1 MKHYD
6 LFVIGAGSGGI
17 ASAKAAADKGAKVAI
32 SEPSKLG
39 GTCVNRGCVP
49 KKLYSFASHYSEEL
63 HNSSFFGWQLQ
74 GEPNF
79 NWQTLKDNVAT
90 EIERLNG
97 IYEQGLSSR
106 GITIYNSRASLAG
119 EGKIRLEDDSIVR
132 ADKILIATGGAPI
145 LPPIEGIENA
155 ITSDEAFTL
164 ESLPEKMVIVGGGY
178 IAVEF
183 ACIFNGLG
191 VDVDLLVRGGELLRG
206 FDPDIRSRIE
216 DELKTKG
223 IGVHCGINTNKITG
237 DKTNNQCTVQTDSG
251 KEFKAGQVMFAIGRK
266 PNTEGLYLQEFGVE
280 VDAKGA
286 IKVDEW
292 HRTSAS
298 GIYAL
303 GDVIDRVN
311 LTPVAITQGRA
322 FAESYFGENTRSVDY
337 SCLPTAIF
345 SHPPIAT
352 VGLNEDSAFEKYS
365 DISVY
370 KVNFRPMIN
379 TLGDIGEKIFMKM
392 LVDDETDRV
401 VGIHILGKEAPEII
415 QGFAAAMKA
424 GATKSD
430 LDSTI
435 GIHPSSAEELLT
447 MK

>member
-1 MKHYD
+1 MQNFD

-32 SEPSKLG
+32 AEPRQLG

-63 HNSSFFGWQLQ
+63 HNSGFFGWEHQ
-74 GEPNF
+74 GEASF
-79 NWQTLKDNVAT
+79 NWHTLKNNVSR

-97 IYEQGLSSR
+97 IYENGLNTRGVKIYSSAA
-106 GITIYNSRASLAG
+106 YLAG
-119 EGKIRLEDDSIVR
+119 EGRIRLDDDSIVK
-132 ADKILIATGGAPI
+132 ADKIMIATGGRPM
-145 LPPIEGIENA
+145 LPPIEGIEHA

-164 ESLPEKMVIVGGGY
+164 DELPEKIVIVGGGY

-191 VDVDLLVRGGELLRG
+191 VEVNLLVRRKELLRG
-206 FDPDIRSRIE
+206 FDPDIRNKIE
-216 DELKTKG
+216 EELRAKG
-223 IGVHCGINTNKITG
+223 INIHCGVNTTHITKEQEH
-237 DKTNNQCTVQTDSG
+237 KTIYLDDGGSYTADTI
-251 KEFKAGQVMFAIGRK
+251 MFATGRK
-266 PNTEGLYLQEFGVE
+266 PNTEGLGLDKAGVE

-292 HRTSAS
+292 HKTSAS
-298 GIYAL
+298 GVYAL

-311 LTPVAITQGRA
+311 LTPVAITQARA
-322 FAESYFGENTRSVDY
+322 FAETYFGDTKKSVDY
-337 SCLPTAIF
+337 SSLPTAIF

-352 VGLNEDSAFEKYS
+352 VGLHGETAHEKYEN
-365 DISVY
+365 ISEY

-379 TLGDIGEKIFMKM
+379 TLGDIKEKVFMKM
-392 LVDDETDRV
+392 LVDDNTDKV
-401 VGIHILGKEAPEII
+401 VGIHLLGRDAPEII

-424 GATKSD
+424 GVTKAE
-430 LDSTI
+430 LDATI
-435 GIHPSSAEELLT
+435 GIHPSNAEELLT